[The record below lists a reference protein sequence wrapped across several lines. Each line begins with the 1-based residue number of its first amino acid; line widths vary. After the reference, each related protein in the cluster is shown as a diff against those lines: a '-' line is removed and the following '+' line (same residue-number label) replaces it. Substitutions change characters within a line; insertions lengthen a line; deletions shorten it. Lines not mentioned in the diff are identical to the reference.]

1 MEPNEWIRFLYKL
14 ESISHNA
21 TMDHFKAPVLYK
33 HLGKGQ
39 KGLQKKGC
47 GGLYTP
53 LPDLDRKECA
63 NTPLHNFFTGL
74 KNVRLEKVAKRL
86 HQKYSATEDVN
97 ETKKLDLLERMLID
111 FVQRCT
117 NFLTASTLM
126 SSQKSSL
133 LCLHITLSK
142 FFGRRTSPLIEH
154 RTNASLVDGYFW
166 TKNSHCAM
174 RQLGGWVHMKGLGP
188 LWFLRKNDGQRVM
201 FLRSYSLP
209 RSSQFFNQRAG
220 IVICSSFGL
229 NSKF

>member
-1 MEPNEWIRFLYKL
+1 MKPSFEKEQFIIK
-14 ESISHNA
+14 E
-21 TMDHFKAPVLYK
+21 FKM
-33 HLGKGQ
+33 
-39 KGLQKKGC
+39 
-47 GGLYTP
+47 
-53 LPDLDRKECA
+53 
-63 NTPLHNFFTGL
+63 NF
-74 KNVRLEKVAKRL
+74 
-86 HQKYSATEDVN
+86 VN
-97 ETKKLDLLERMLID
+97 EIVR
-111 FVQRCT
+111 FVQGNRICLT
-117 NFLTASTLM
+117 DAAYLLAKWSVLFWKFLTCF
-126 SSQKSSL
+126 SSDGQV
-133 LCLHITLSK
+133 CTLSR

-174 RQLGGWVHMKGLGP
+174 RQLGGRVHMKGLGP